1 MISLIKKITNFFFH
15 RFSSF
20 SKSLKLLINGT
31 HLRSIGSLDLQGDL
45 EVGMNVQ
52 IGRQV
57 TFQGIVKLSDG
68 VIIFDNCL
76 LKDCVVGPNTEIRSS
91 SIIEDS
97 VVSSDSFIGPFAR
110 LRSNTLLGQEAQIGN
125 FVEIKNSSIGDK
137 CRINHMAFIGDA
149 SIGSNVTIG
158 AGTITCNHDGVEI
171 NKTTIEDGAYI
182 GSNVNLVAPITIY
195 SNATI
200 GSGSTITQDAPEEKL
215 TLARMKQ
222 TTIESWKGPKST
234 RR

>member
-1 MISLIKKITNFFFH
+1 MINLIKNLTNLFFD
-15 RFSSF
+15 RFSTF
-20 SKSLKLLINGT
+20 RKSLKLMISGT
-31 HLRSIGSLDLQGDL
+31 HLKSIGSLHLQGDL
-45 EVGMNVQ
+45 QVGKNVQ

-57 TFQGIVKLSDG
+57 TFQGTVELSDG
-68 VIIFDNCL
+68 VIILDNCF

-97 VVSSDSFIGPFAR
+97 EVSSDSFIGPFAR
-110 LRSNTLLGQEAQIGN
+110 LRSNTVLGQEAQVGN

-137 CRINHMAFIGDA
+137 CRINHMAYIGDA
-149 SIGSNVTIG
+149 NIGRNVTIG

-182 GSNVNLVAPITIY
+182 GSNVSLVAPITIY
-195 SNATI
+195 ANATI
-200 GSGSTITQDAPEEKL
+200 GSGSTITQDASEGKL

-222 TTIESWKGPKST
+222 ITIESWKGPKST
-234 RR
+234 RK